1 MGVSINASV
10 YRTKDVIAQVERFNQ
25 RTDVEPPA
33 VLLAKIMP
41 EFGAVIGKRFVLIW
55 NEYYDEYNPASEFL
69 DFITR
74 YYGVNEDDFFW
85 LGGGIDVPGGA
96 NADEVAYEVGI
107 DLPEGEDDEPDD

>member
-1 MGVSINASV
+1 MGVNINASV

-74 YYGVNEDDFFW
+74 YYGASEDDDFW
-85 LGGGIDVPGGA
+85 LEGGATVTGGA
-96 NADEVAYEVGI
+96 NADEVASELGI
-107 DLPEGEDDEPDD
+107 NLPDYGDGEPDD